1 MFEDDSFPTQK
12 DALAIDCANLLGAM
26 ELEVEE
32 ADDEV
37 LEDESSLML
46 PDDNEKIQLPDEW
59 IYDLQAKNQS
69 FLDKDIDSNS
79 SELLQQDKQALR
91 NENSQLTEKHND
103 SVEDLA
109 WTQPSDEVLERHQVD
124 DSKEKTKKLN
134 KKQQW
139 GPMIP
144 LRRSSRRVDDGKKV
158 MECAQ
163 EFKRKWYLED
173 NAGISKKPP
182 KPHPVSKNLL
192 LSVAK
197 DIGIDVEDGHPILD
211 KMVQLYFARMG
222 DMLSE
227 GSHAGCSSKAVKS
240 SLGS

>member
-1 MFEDDSFPTQK
+1 
-12 DALAIDCANLLGAM
+12 M

-46 PDDNEKIQLPDEW
+46 QDDNEKIQLPDEW

-103 SVEDLA
+103 SGEDLA

-124 DSKEKTKKLN
+124 DNREKTKMLN

-158 MECAQ
+158 MECA
-163 EFKRKWYLED
+163 
-173 NAGISKKPP
+173 
-182 KPHPVSKNLL
+182 
-192 LSVAK
+192 
-197 DIGIDVEDGHPILD
+197 
-211 KMVQLYFARMG
+211 
-222 DMLSE
+222 
-227 GSHAGCSSKAVKS
+227 
-240 SLGS
+240 